1 MQLMERIISH
11 DGTGKNA
18 GGLVQRY
25 QRVKAGLKSYEVHMT
40 VADLD
45 ACSRVLA
52 PMLASKRTLIVTTP
66 TVSRLYGSDLVAR
79 LRRTNDDISYM
90 VLECTEAKKAID
102 QVTSVCDRAIE
113 IGLDRKGVLVGLG
126 GGVCTDIVTVA
137 ASWIRRGIAYIRVP
151 TTLVGQIDA
160 AIGIKG
166 AVNFHSKKSYLGCF
180 YPPAHVVVTPSFLA
194 SLPRYEL
201 RPGFAEIIKIALV
214 RDKHLFELV
223 EQSGRKL
230 LSGGFRGETL
240 HEEEILWRSIAG
252 MLNELEPN
260 IYEDRSYERL
270 VDFGHTFSPL
280 VESACEFATSHG
292 EAVAIDMAVSA
303 VLAGS
308 MGLAMGENV
317 TRILDLLIAMDLPV
331 WSRHLS
337 VELCKHALKDSA
349 LHRGGTPN
357 LVVPVSVGKAV
368 FLRDIEFIS
377 RYLEEALTYLQD
389 LNRLTGGRHVPFCE
403 MEQESLSVAA
413 TGS

>member
-1 MQLMERIISH
+1 LE
-11 DGTGKNA
+11 
-18 GGLVQRY
+18 L
-25 QRVKAGLKSYEVHMT
+25 
-40 VADLD
+40 
-45 ACSRVLA
+45 
-52 PMLASKRTLIVTTP
+52 
-66 TVSRLYGSDLVAR
+66 VSRLQRTQDDL
-79 LRRTNDDISYM
+79 SYM

-102 QVTSVCDRAIE
+102 QVTSVCERAIE
-113 IGLDRKGVLVGLG
+113 IGLDRKGVILGLG

-160 AIGIKG
+160 SIGIKG
-166 AVNFHSKKSYLGCF
+166 ALNFHGKKSYLGCF

-194 SLPRYEL
+194 SLPQYEL

-223 EQSGRKL
+223 EQSGPKL
-230 LSGGFRGETL
+230 LHRGFRGETL

-270 VDFGHTFSPL
+270 VDFGHTFSPSI
-280 VESACEFATSHG
+280 ESACEFAMSHG
-292 EAVAIDMAVSA
+292 EAVAIDMALSA

-308 MGLAMGENV
+308 MGLAMGEDV
-317 TRILDLLIAMDLPV
+317 TRIVDAIIAMDLPV
-331 WSRHLS
+331 WSRHLT
-337 VELCKHALKDSA
+337 VELCRRALRDSA

-357 LVVPVSVGKAV
+357 LVVPVAIGKAV
-368 FLRDIEFIS
+368 FLRDITVIS
-377 RYLEEALTYLQD
+377 RYLQEALIYLED
-389 LNRLTGGRHVPFCE
+389 LNRLTGGRYVPFCE
-403 MEQESLSVAA
+403 MKQESVRCAA

>member
-1 MQLMERIISH
+1 MQLVERLINH
-11 DGTGKNA
+11 DTAGKYPTGLIQKS
-18 GGLVQRY
+18 QRI
-25 QRVKAGLKSYEVHMT
+25 KAGLKAYEVHMT

-45 ACSRVLA
+45 ACCRVLG
-52 PMLASKRTLIVTTP
+52 PMLGSRRTLFVTTP
-66 TVSRLYGSDLVAR
+66 TVSRLYGMDLVER
-79 LRRTNDDISYM
+79 LRHTNDDISYM
-90 VLECTEAKKAID
+90 VLDCTEATKAID
-102 QVTSVCDRAIE
+102 QVTAVCERAIE
-113 IGLDRKGVLVGLG
+113 IGLDRKGVILGLG

-166 AVNFHSKKSYLGCF
+166 AVNFHNKKSYLGCF
-180 YPPAHVVVTPSFLA
+180 YPPAEVVVTPSFLA
-194 SLPRYEL
+194 TLPRYEL

-230 LSGGFRGETL
+230 LYGGFKGETL
-240 HEEEILWRSIAG
+240 NEEEILWRSITG

-280 VESACEFATSHG
+280 IESACEFATSHG
-292 EAVAIDMAVSA
+292 EAVAIDMALSA

-308 MGLAMGENV
+308 MGLATGDV
-317 TRILDLLIAMDLPV
+317 VRRILDAIIALDLPV
-331 WSRHLS
+331 WSHHLTMD
-337 VELCKHALKDSA
+337 LCKNALRDSA

-357 LVVPVSVGKAV
+357 LVVPAAIGKSV
-368 FLRDIEFIS
+368 FLRDSDFIS
-377 RYLEEALTYLQD
+377 RYLEEALTYLED
-389 LNRLTGGRHVPFCE
+389 LNRLTGSRHVPVCE
-403 MEQESLSVAA
+403 IEQTPLRRA
-413 TGS
+413 TAGD